1 MWQKRTLPVLAIVV
15 LALVTYLYSINDGTG
30 DRFWDDMHFLSDT
43 SPGSQPHWGQSVG
56 LVVTM
61 IVGIVF
67 GALYEL
73 IQTRQGHRVMIH
85 EVLEAMVTSRSF
97 WLAILA
103 APFALFLV
111 LSFKSGITGGV
122 EHYAFAFQNGF
133 FVKTLIPS
141 PKPE

>member
-1 MWQKRTLPVLAIVV
+1 MTRTAATDAKTWVAGAAVITFGVVVGMRVL
-15 LALVTYLYSINDGTG
+15 LASG
-30 DRFWDDMHFLSDT
+30 DTALDLAALHSAV
-43 SPGSQPHWGQSVG
+43 SP
-56 LVVTM
+56 
-61 IVGIVF
+61 
-67 GALYEL
+67 
-73 IQTRQGHRVMIH
+73 
-85 EVLEAMVTSRSF
+85 EAMVTSRSF